1 MCKVIAVASQ
11 KGGVGKTTTC
21 INLGAALAKAGNKVL
36 LVDNDPQGHLTIG
49 LGFSKKQRVTLKTVL
64 ENQIEEL
71 EHPLKG
77 AILNYGENLDIIP
90 ANKTLGMMG
99 IYLSTVEEG
108 EEEIYDFE
116 TGCVKTECMSAG
128 WQTSGSLKIIRMA
141 FNLYCNDTPTVY
153 EKEDVESQLKECGH
167 YTVEDLFCCEYAPY
181 FWQAIQL
188 RYPEY
193 CGM

>member
-108 EEEIYDFE
+108 EVENVIL
-116 TGCVKTECMSAG
+116 
-128 WQTSGSLKIIRMA
+128 WQNREKCRSSGTDGKRRGSLWQIRC
-141 FNLYCNDTPTVY
+141 FSHQRRNNVLGNTCKRYRRNGF
-153 EKEDVESQLKECGH
+153 VEMLESLLMFG
-167 YTVEDLFCCEYAPY
+167 
-181 FWQAIQL
+181 
-188 RYPEY
+188 
-193 CGM
+193 